1 VTACCANA
9 LARRVRWHGEH
20 HNSPSLILEKGP
32 GDELYIADNSLKQI
46 LTGHQMEKVSPTRM
60 TLLSRKSQKNL
71 ASEGV
76 ELLKHKR
83 EVLLSKFMDLVKPLM
98 DKHDRLHKE
107 MVQAFHCLNTA
118 RAIDGWGELKSAALL
133 WDKKVTIQ
141 ISKETNWGVEIPKI
155 EQVEGL
161 DTHFRESH
169 SNSISLRIYETRDR
183 FEKIL
188 KLIFEIA
195 PIEVA
200 LKRLGIE
207 IQKTTRKTRH

>member
-1 VTACCANA
+1 
-9 LARRVRWHGEH
+9 
-20 HNSPSLILEKGP
+20 
-32 GDELYIADNSLKQI
+32 
-46 LTGHQMEKVSPTRM
+46 MEKVSPTRM
-60 TLLSRKSQKNL
+60 NLLSRKSQKNL

-83 EVLLSKFMDLVKPLM
+83 EVLLSKFMDLLKPLM
-98 DKHDRLHKE
+98 NKHDRLHKE

-133 WDKKVTIQ
+133 WDKKITIQ

-155 EQVEGL
+155 ELVEGL
-161 DTHFRESH
+161 DTRCRESH
-169 SNSISLRIYETRDR
+169 SQSVSLRIYETRDR

-195 PIEVA
+195 PIETA
-200 LKRLGIE
+200 LKRLGSE
-207 IQKTTRKTRH
+207 IQKTTRRINALEVMLIPRLRNEIQFIKSTLEEREREDNFRLRRIKNKKELERR

>member
-1 VTACCANA
+1 
-9 LARRVRWHGEH
+9 
-20 HNSPSLILEKGP
+20 
-32 GDELYIADNSLKQI
+32 
-46 LTGHQMEKVSPTRM
+46 MEKVSPTRM
-60 TLLSRKSQKNL
+60 NLLSRKSQKNL

-98 DKHDRLHKE
+98 DKHDQLHKE

-133 WDKKVTIQ
+133 WDKKITIQ

-161 DTHFRESH
+161 DTRFRESH

-195 PIEVA
+195 PIETA
-200 LKRLGIE
+200 LKRLGRE
-207 IQKTTRKTRH
+207 IQKTTRRINALEVMLIPRLRNEIRFIKSTLEEREREDNFRLRRIKNKKELKRR

>member
-1 VTACCANA
+1 
-9 LARRVRWHGEH
+9 
-20 HNSPSLILEKGP
+20 
-32 GDELYIADNSLKQI
+32 
-46 LTGHQMEKVSPTRM
+46 MEKVSPTRM
-60 TLLSRKSQKNL
+60 NLLSRKSQKNL

-155 EQVEGL
+155 EFVEGL
-161 DTHFRESH
+161 GTHFSESH
-169 SNSISLRIYETRDR
+169 SHSVSLRIYETRDR

-195 PIEVA
+195 PIEAA
-200 LKRLGIE
+200 LKRLGRE
-207 IQKTTRKTRH
+207 IQKTTRRINALEVMLIPRLRNEIRFIKSTLEEREREDNFRLRRIKNKKELERR

>member
-1 VTACCANA
+1 
-9 LARRVRWHGEH
+9 
-20 HNSPSLILEKGP
+20 
-32 GDELYIADNSLKQI
+32 
-46 LTGHQMEKVSPTRM
+46 MEKVSPTRM
-60 TLLSRKSQKNL
+60 NLLSRKSQKNL

-98 DKHDRLHKE
+98 DKHDQLHKE

-155 EQVEGL
+155 ELVEGL
-161 DTHFRESH
+161 ETRFRESH

-195 PIEVA
+195 PIETA
-200 LKRLGIE
+200 LKRLGRE
-207 IQKTTRKTRH
+207 IQKTTRRINALEVMLIPRLRNEIRFIKSTLEEREREDNFRLRRIKNKKELERR